1 MKVILKADV
10 KAQGKKGDII
20 NVSDGYAT
28 NYLFRNGL
36 AEPAGTEAVRN
47 AEAQKAA
54 QARQKAIELAEYK
67 AMAEKLKGA
76 EIGLKIKCGEKGKI
90 FGSLTS
96 QPIADALCNA
106 GYNVDKRQIVLDSPI
121 KNTGTYDIEIKLY
134 PGVSTKFKLVVTPEA
149 DK

>member
-20 NVSDGYAT
+20 NVSDGYAA

-36 AEPAGTEAVRN
+36 AEPASAGAVKD

-54 QARQKAIELAEYK
+54 LARQKAIELAEYK

-76 EIGLKIKCGEKGKI
+76 EVALKVKCGEKGKI
-90 FGSLTS
+90 FGSLTN
-96 QPIADALCNA
+96 QPIADALVNM
-106 GYNVDKRQIVLDSPI
+106 GYPVEKRQIVLESPI
-121 KNTGTYDIEIKLY
+121 KSTGAYDVEIKLY
-134 PGVSTKFKLVVTPEA
+134 PNVAAKIKLVVTSE
-149 DK
+149 

>member
-20 NVSDGYAT
+20 NVSDGYAA

-36 AEPAGTEAVRN
+36 AEPASAGAVKD

-54 QARQKAIELAEYK
+54 IARQKAIELAEYK

-76 EIGLKIKCGEKGKI
+76 EVGLKVKCGEKGKI
-90 FGSLTS
+90 FGSLTN
-96 QPIADALCNA
+96 QPIADALVNM
-106 GYNVDKRQIVLDSPI
+106 GYNVEKRQIVLESPI
-121 KNTGTYDIEIKLY
+121 KSTGTYDVEIKLY
-134 PGVSTKFKLVVTPEA
+134 PNVATKIRLVVTPE
-149 DK
+149 